1 MIDKKV
7 NLQPHELFEISVYW
21 LKVCVIMY
29 LSIEVHTSCFLQYV
43 IQQRSMEVVKGKEE
57 EFRTT
62 MRQYVEDTN
71 NSTGALK

>member
-1 MIDKKV
+1 
-7 NLQPHELFEISVYW
+7 
-21 LKVCVIMY
+21 MY
-29 LSIEVHTSCFLQYV
+29 LWIEVHTSCFLQYV